1 MESSTLCKDA
11 KTEHKGKCSN
21 PSLPNPT
28 KATNAMEE
36 LERKNKG
43 GGQPMTPRSRSNG
56 FPSLRGGIDWWS
68 CRSRSPLLNPSKIC
82 KNHWRKERGSKLKRF
97 NNGGERKAQEHT
109 RNPRKPLGEE
119 APFIEN

>member
-11 KTEHKGKCSN
+11 KQEHKRKCSN

-28 KATNAMEE
+28 KATNSMEE

-43 GGQPMTPRSRSNG
+43 GGQPMTSRSRSNG

-68 CRSRSPLLNPSKIC
+68 CRSRSPLPNPSKIC
-82 KNHWRKERGSKLKRF
+82 KNHWREKRESKLKRV
-97 NNGGERKAQEHT
+97 NNGGVFHAQE
-109 RNPRKPLGEE
+109 L
-119 APFIEN
+119 